1 MRRIF
6 RDVRFAEKL
15 LDAAGAIDGIVEEK
29 NNFGAAAHLDA
40 FDEFMADEARSFLE
54 GFESVVAL
62 RGSSLDGDVD
72 AGLLHIRRDANFG
85 DHDICFEARVAEFA
99 FEHSDD
105 FVLNFFGDAFV
116 TVTGE
121 WHVFASRGLMEII
134 AVWMS

>member
-1 MRRIF
+1 
-6 RDVRFAEKL
+6 VRFAEKL
-15 LDAAGAIDGIVEEK
+15 LDAARAIDGIVEEE

-40 FDEFMADEARSFLE
+40 LDEFVADEAGGFLE
-54 GFESVVAL
+54 SFESVVAFG
-62 RGSSLDGDVD
+62 GSAFDGDVD
-72 AGLLHIRRDANFG
+72 AGLLHIGRDANFG

-99 FEHSDD
+99 FEHGND